1 MALILSLT
9 LLAGLHGVTL
19 LAKPCLA
26 RLAAR
31 EGMELLLAQFVLR
44 LVVESISQLAFRAIS
59 RGADVSRAL
68 IGARFENERGK
79 QRKLKISS
87 ADKTPARMRAPRDC
101 KNVEVN
107 GSDAMPGRRYVPG
120 G

>member
-1 MALILSLT
+1 LQNRALRGS
-9 LLAGLHGVTL
+9 L
-19 LAKPCLA
+19 LAKAWNCYWLS
-26 RLAAR
+26 L
-31 EGMELLLAQFVLR
+31 LR

-68 IGARFENERGK
+68 IGARFEIERGK
-79 QRKLKISS
+79 QRKLKTSS

-107 GSDAMPGRRYVPG
+107 GSDAMPRRRYVPG